1 MKKLIIAT
9 QILLASS
16 IAQSEPLWVKV
27 VQNEFE
33 SIYYDKNSLNMHGP
47 LALVD
52 VLINRHKPSHEMPTV
67 SFLSSEEYDCIHHES
82 ATTRIVTTTEHYGK
96 GKVVRDSSVESR
108 WRGSGTQEIDEGD
121 KFFYLMKAVCRDNSY
136 QANTQTTG
144 WNYEK

>member
-16 IAQSEPLWVKV
+16 IAQSEPLWLRV

-47 LALVD
+47 LAIVD

-67 SFLSSEEYDCIHHES
+67 SFLSSEEYDCAHHER
-82 ATTRIVTTTEHYGK
+82 ATTRIVTTTDHYGK

-108 WRGSGTQEIDEGD
+108 WRGPGTQEINEGN
-121 KFFYLMKAVCRDNSY
+121 KFLYLMKAVCRDNSY
-136 QANTQTTG
+136 RTNTQTTG
-144 WNYEK
+144 WNYEN